1 MKLYEYAEVA
11 DWIKPQDHI
20 RVNIFMELPQGLT
33 VGMRCLGIYNVRQN
47 HEMYEKIEIL
57 RFTTPTQIDILVDRD
72 LFIDLLAENII
83 APNMEE

>member
-20 RVNIFMELPQGLT
+20 IVNIFMELPQGLT

-72 LFIDLLAENII
+72 LFIDLLAENVI